1 MPGRVTGQSGFAR
14 SFRDGDEANWTRGA
28 YAFGSG
34 AGARSRSR
42 SRILARTRTD
52 CRIQVSVLRHAGT
65 VKGQRG
71 ISGSPGFSVGGG
83 YRPVAKSN
91 ALFFNRS
98 LSLAQPPKGSQCR
111 SGFATRYLEFSRS
124 CPRDCFSTV
133 YDWREF
139 DVMVFDVRGTCRG
152 SPWSRSLPL
161 WSSAARQLLCDDSLL
176 LGNRFPI
183 WSEEVPRSDSLSRK

>member
-98 LSLAQPPKGSQCR
+98 LSLAQPPKGSIAVPQRFRYSIPGILAVMPPRLFLDSIRLTRVRCYGFR
-111 SGFATRYLEFSRS
+111 CSGH
-124 CPRDCFSTV
+124 
-133 YDWREF
+133 
-139 DVMVFDVRGTCRG
+139 
-152 SPWSRSLPL
+152 
-161 WSSAARQLLCDDSLL
+161 
-176 LGNRFPI
+176 
-183 WSEEVPRSDSLSRK
+183 VPRQSVVAFFAALKLRSSTAPVRRLPSSWKSVSYLIRGGSAKR